1 MAREMNLGRSC
12 FEALASDPVARASMN
27 EDFMREIA
35 EDVAASVARGG
46 APVAG
51 DVRRV
56 LEGWMYPDSCIDRA
70 VAEVVRAIAR

>member
-1 MAREMNLGRSC
+1 MAREVNLGRLC
-12 FEALASDPVARASMN
+12 FEAPARDPVARASMN

-51 DVRRV
+51 DDRRV